1 VDGPS
6 CLLRFT
12 PSSSSARGRREIFC
26 DGERRRARLREVEV
40 ERVETLNGG
49 TRRVRGH
56 VLGHVQER
64 LGSVVAGFPPQADFI
79 SALGGL
85 YVKKGA
91 SGQIRTIVHAGDS
104 APGGGNF
111 RQVFHDVMNNNGQI
125 ASIVT
130 PSQNAPGTRKR
141 VSVS

>member
-1 VDGPS
+1 MAPLAS
-6 CLLRFT
+6 CVSRLLPLPRAAA
-12 PSSSSARGRREIFC
+12 ARYC

-56 VLGHVQER
+56 VLGHVQEC

-85 YVKKGA
+85 YVRKGA
-91 SGQIRTIVHAGDS
+91 SGQIHTIVHRVIPPRAEATS
-104 APGGGNF
+104 A
-111 RQVFHDVMNNNGQI
+111 RSSTM
-125 ASIVT
+125 
-130 PSQNAPGTRKR
+130 
-141 VSVS
+141 